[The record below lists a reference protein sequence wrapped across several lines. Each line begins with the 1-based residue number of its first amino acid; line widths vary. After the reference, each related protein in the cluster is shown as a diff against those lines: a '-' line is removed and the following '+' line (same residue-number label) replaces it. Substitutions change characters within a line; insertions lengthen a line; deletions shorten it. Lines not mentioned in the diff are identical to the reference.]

1 MKYLLD
7 TCVISELVKKE
18 PHPAVI
24 SWMDAGDE
32 SRMYLSVLTIGELIK
47 GIAKL
52 PDGEKKEKLLSW
64 VSNDLVLRFG
74 RHLVEIDAEIAWAW
88 GTLLGE
94 AEKRGEKLPVVD
106 SLIAVSAS
114 VHDLVVV
121 TRNVQDM
128 ARCQARVF
136 NPWEKGGTAASVI

>member
-24 SWMDAGDE
+24 RWMDAGDE
-32 SRMYLSVLTIGELIK
+32 SRMYLSVLTLGELIK
-47 GIAKL
+47 GITKL
-52 PDGEKKEKLLSW
+52 PDGEKREKLQSW
-64 VSNDLVLRFG
+64 VSNDLALRFG
-74 RHLVEIDAEIAWAW
+74 QRLVEIDAEIARAW

-94 AEKRGEKLPVVD
+94 AERRGEKLPVVD
-106 SLIAVSAS
+106 SLIAVTAS

-128 ARCQARVF
+128 ARCQAKVF
-136 NPWEKGGTAASVI
+136 NPWERQPDR

>member
-24 SWMDAGDE
+24 HWLDAGDE

-47 GIAKL
+47 GITKL
-52 PDGEKKEKLLSW
+52 PDGERRETLQSW
-64 VSNDLVLRFG
+64 VSNDLAVRFG
-74 RHLVEIDAEIAWAW
+74 QRLVEIDTEIVRAW

-94 AEKRGEKLPVVD
+94 AERRGEKLPVID

-128 ARCQARVF
+128 TRCRVKVF
-136 NPWEKGGTAASVI
+136 NPWESQWDQS